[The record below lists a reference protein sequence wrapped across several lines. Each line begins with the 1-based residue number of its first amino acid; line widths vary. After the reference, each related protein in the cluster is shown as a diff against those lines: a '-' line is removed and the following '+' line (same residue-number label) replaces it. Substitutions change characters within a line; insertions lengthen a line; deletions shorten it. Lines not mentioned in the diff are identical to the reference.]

1 MGVTQILSV
10 CEVSEERQETGD
22 ICYLRRRT
30 CQIIMRSRHPPP
42 ASAEPEPEPDK
53 KPGLTN
59 TLATNIDTPHQNLT
73 RQDLT

>member
-1 MGVTQILSV
+1 ML
-10 CEVSEERQETGD
+10 SEEEDVTNYNE
-22 ICYLRRRT
+22 IPV
-30 CQIIMRSRHPPP
+30 SSVSPP
-42 ASAEPEPEPDK
+42 ASAEPEPDK

>member
-1 MGVTQILSV
+1 ML
-10 CEVSEERQETGD
+10 SEEEDVTNYNE
-22 ICYLRRRT
+22 IPV
-30 CQIIMRSRHPPP
+30 SSVSPPL
-42 ASAEPEPEPDK
+42 ASAEPEPDK

>member
-1 MGVTQILSV
+1 ML
-10 CEVSEERQETGD
+10 SEEEDVTNYNEIPTPGPV
-22 ICYLRRRT
+22 
-30 CQIIMRSRHPPP
+30 SSVSPP
-42 ASAEPEPEPDK
+42 ASAEPEPDK

>member
-1 MGVTQILSV
+1 ML
-10 CEVSEERQETGD
+10 SEEEDVTNYNE
-22 ICYLRRRT
+22 IPV
-30 CQIIMRSRHPPP
+30 SSVSPP